1 MKVTN
6 ESMKIICFTSL
17 LIFIILVKTYKNKQN
32 IKKILEVMYITNEEV
47 KMERNK
53 WFISQI
59 QKSLMPST
67 GCTEPIAI
75 ALNAAIARNEVKG
88 EIKKAVLT
96 VDPYLYKNAIG
107 VGIPGCGR
115 RGVKMCMAMGITC
128 GNPQAGMNV
137 LADTARDDQ
146 KKAEQLLD
154 KIEVRVLQEGD
165 VLFIQTE
172 LITECDRVRVV
183 TLKEHNNIVDVA
195 HEPYEPFC
203 YRVESDEKKEIQKY
217 GLDDFL
223 EFAEKVSVD
232 ELEVL
237 WEGLNMNRAIS
248 ERGKGSGIGE
258 YMCSLERKGYLGNS
272 LVMKAHRMAGGG
284 SYARMSGISMPVM
297 TATGSGNQG
306 ITLFLPIDAAAVMM
320 NASKEQE
327 LRALALAALVNI
339 LGKSY
344 IGELSSVCA
353 CGVASGIGA
362 SLGICYMLGADR
374 KQMLGAAKNILGT
387 ISGMIC
393 DGAKEECANKVAISS
408 ALAVEAAFLA
418 MEGYI
423 SSGTS
428 GILAEDLNSM
438 YRNLGYF
445 VHHGMESANRT
456 MIQIMTGISETAD
469 KV

>member
-1 MKVTN
+1 MDK
-6 ESMKIICFTSL
+6 
-17 LIFIILVKTYKNKQN
+17 
-32 IKKILEVMYITNEEV
+32 
-47 KMERNK
+47 NK

-75 ALNAAIARNEVKG
+75 ALNAAIAREEAKG
-88 EIKKAVLT
+88 RINKAVLT
-96 VDPYLYKNAIG
+96 VDPYLYKNAMG

-115 RGVKMCMAMGITC
+115 RGVKMCMAMGIIS
-128 GNPQAGMNV
+128 GNPRAGMNV
-137 LADTARDDQ
+137 LADTAQGDQ
-146 KKAEQLLD
+146 EKAEQILD
-154 KIEVRVLQEGD
+154 KIEVKVLQEGS

-172 LITECDRVRVV
+172 LITECDTVRVV

-195 HEPYEPFC
+195 HGPYEPFS
-203 YRVESDEKKEIQKY
+203 YRGDSDEKKEIQRY
-217 GLDDFL
+217 GLDDFW
-223 EFAEKVSVD
+223 EFANEVSVD
-232 ELEVL
+232 DLGIL
-237 WEGLNMNRAIS
+237 TEGLNMNRAIS
-248 ERGKGSGIGE
+248 EKGRGRGIGG
-258 YMCSLERKGYLGNS
+258 YICSLEQKGYLGNS
-272 LVMKAHRMAGGG
+272 LVMRAHRMAGGG
-284 SYARMSGISMPVM
+284 SYARMSGVSMPVM

-306 ITLFLPIDAAAVMM
+306 ITLFLPIDAAALMM
-320 NASKEQE
+320 NIPKEQE
-327 LRALALAALVNI
+327 LRALALGALVNI

-362 SLGICYMLGADR
+362 SLGICYMLGADKR
-374 KQMLGAAKNILGT
+374 QMLGSAKNILGT

-428 GILAEDLNSM
+428 GILADDLNSM

-456 MIQIMTGISETAD
+456 MIQIMTGTFEAAD
-469 KV
+469 